1 MSFELFIARR
11 LKIKRD
17 NDAGSPGM
25 KIALTGVVM
34 AIVVMILSIAVVMG
48 FKNEITEK
56 IFKLDSQLKVT
67 NAALGIDENYSTVNG
82 RDVTTAVM
90 RDSAFFNKIESISLI
105 ADKPAILKTNDD
117 FKGIQYRGVDA
128 GFDWDYLESR
138 LTDGRIPNMSDTA
151 NISEIIISQSIADA
165 LNLKTGDK
173 ILTYFIDNKVK
184 VRNSL
189 IVGTFST
196 DFESFDRSIIVGNI
210 KLIQQVNG
218 WHGDTGNYVGINLKE
233 YDNIEDDSYQ
243 LYSILASDCV
253 ERGNS
258 VLYNATNTKMNNSA
272 FFSWLSML
280 DMNVWIILVLMVV
293 VSGFT
298 LITALIM
305 IILERIKMIGTL
317 KALGCTNGAIR
328 RIFIY
333 LTHKLIFKALVLGN
347 AIGLGLAFI
356 QHYFHIIKLN
366 ADVYYM
372 PYVPIELNLTTI
384 LLLNVGVIVI
394 SYLTLIGPSYIV
406 STIKP
411 SSTMR
416 FE

>member
-233 YDNIEDDSYQ
+233 FDNIEDDSYQ